1 MRYWA
6 LMLGTLLG
14 CGSSETDGSG
24 GLGGTSTSSGGSGG
38 GELKEPQLLCAEQ
51 DAELGLARPDGW
63 GVLSH
68 CKFAPAD
75 IETVFPSN
83 KVLALTIV
91 MEADEYAAMQA
102 DLTDLMGGAGEP
114 PDEDPLFIA
123 CEGLKLEAPCEVD
136 LGGGAESGVCNN
148 SSGPLLCIPLSWFP
162 SQEWQDACE
171 GLSFFDPC
179 FTNEHEGL
187 CEDQGLGLACFPN
200 LAPSPANE
208 DPCLNRQ
215 EGDSCQ
221 QGSKTGECLSSNGP
235 LICQADGFDDSAN
248 LQSVPLDEAV
258 PFWSREPAYF
268 HAEILFEGARYE
280 NVGIRYKGNN
290 GLASAVGEKKPLRLK
305 MDEWED
311 EHPEITDQRL
321 FGFQHLSFSPNQTD
335 PSNLRQVLATEVFRR
350 QGVPTFYASFVEVSL
365 DTGDGPR
372 LLGVYAMSEVPD
384 NPLLEREFG
393 SDDGNF
399 YKADGRGA
407 HFVTF
412 EEESFHR
419 QNNESAPMTEL
430 QDFISAL
437 HASQADRN
445 AWRAGLRATFD
456 IDAFAEFYAVNQVI
470 GNWDTYGGYAHNFYL
485 YTDPESSQIVFVPW
499 DFDLAFDASGPSD
512 RTLSSFN
519 GQWPLLQAVARDVD
533 FGTLFR
539 NKLQAVAVGE
549 LEEGRL
555 TARVEELETL
565 LTEAIERENQVR
577 PDATSSFQAGL
588 ASLRAHLQSQ
598 QESFE

>member
-1 MRYWA
+1 MRYSA
-6 LMLGTLLG
+6 LILGSLLG

-24 GLGGTSTSSGGSGG
+24 GSGGTTPSSGGSGG
-38 GELKEPQLLCAEQ
+38 GELTEPQVLCAEQ
-51 DAELGLARPDGW
+51 DAELGVARPEGW
-63 GVLSH
+63 EVLSH

-75 IETVFPSN
+75 VEMVFPSN
-83 KVLALTIV
+83 KVLPLTIV
-91 MEADEYAAMQA
+91 MKPDEYAAMQA
-102 DLTDLMGGAGEP
+102 DLTDLMGGGGTP
-114 PDEDPLFIA
+114 PEEDPLFIA
-123 CEGLKLEAPCEVD
+123 CEGLKLDASCEVD
-136 LGGGAESGVCNN
+136 QGGGAEPGICNN
-148 SSGPLLCIPLSWFP
+148 SLGPLLCIPLSWFP
-162 SQEWQDACE
+162 PQEWQDACE

-179 FTNEHEGL
+179 TTNEHEGF

-200 LAPSPANE
+200 VGPPPPDE

-215 EGDSCQ
+215 EGESCQ
-221 QGSKTGECLSSNGP
+221 QGSKAGECLSSTGP
-235 LICQADGFDDSAN
+235 LICQADGFDSAN

-311 EHPEITDQRL
+311 EYPEITDQRL

-350 QGVPTFYASFVEVSL
+350 QGVPAFYASFVEISL

-393 SDDGNF
+393 SDEGNF

-412 EEESFHR
+412 EEESFHK
-419 QNNESAPMTEL
+419 QNNEGAAMTEL

-437 HASQADRN
+437 HASQADRTV
-445 AWRAGLRATFD
+445 WRTGLRDTFD

-485 YTDPESSQIVFVPW
+485 YANPESAQVTFVPW
-499 DFDLAFDASGPSD
+499 DFDLAFDGSGSTD
-512 RTLSSFN
+512 HTLSSFD
-519 GQWPLLQAVARDVD
+519 GHWPLLQAVARDVE
-533 FGTLFR
+533 FGTIFR
-539 NKLQAVAVGE
+539 NKLESVAASE
-549 LEEGRL
+549 LGGGL
-555 TARVEELETL
+555 LAARVDELETL
-565 LTEAIERENQVR
+565 LTEPIEREAQVR
-577 PDATSSFQAGL
+577 PDATSSFQTGL
-588 ASLRAHLQSQ
+588 ANLRAHLKAQ